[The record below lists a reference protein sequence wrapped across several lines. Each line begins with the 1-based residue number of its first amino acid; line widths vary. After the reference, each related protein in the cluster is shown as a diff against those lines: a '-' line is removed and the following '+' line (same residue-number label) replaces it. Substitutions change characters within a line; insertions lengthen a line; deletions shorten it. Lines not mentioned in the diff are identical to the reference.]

1 MKDLVVLAA
10 DKNIEHTLKGLFAR
24 PQSLGIQPIETD
36 IFIEPE
42 HDPACALRG
51 VSFLANFSK
60 EYKFALLVFDHEG
73 SGKESVQAHEL
84 QEGINAEFANS
95 TWGGERARAV
105 VLAPELETWVWS
117 DSPHVD
123 EITGWKNRQ
132 PGLRPW
138 LTEQGWLQE
147 GQVKPEHP
155 KEAFEA
161 ALRKAQ
167 IPRSSSLYRQIAEK
181 VSLEKCTD
189 KIFKEFREILQVWFQ
204 GMDRHDQVQDR

>member
-1 MKDLVVLAA
+1 MKELVVLAA
-10 DKNIEHTLKGLFAR
+10 DKNIEHTLKGLFVR

-51 VSFLANFSK
+51 VSFLSNFSN
-60 EYKFALLVFDHEG
+60 EYKHALLVFDHEG

-95 TWGGERARAV
+95 TWGRERARAV
-105 VLAPELETWVWS
+105 VLAPELETWIWS

-123 EITGWKNRQ
+123 DIAGWKERQ
-132 PGLRPW
+132 PDLRSW
-138 LTEQGWLQE
+138 LIEQGWLHQGE
-147 GQVKPEHP
+147 HKPERP

-161 ALRKAQ
+161 ALREAR
-167 IPRSSSLYRQIAEK
+167 IPRSSSLYLKIASK
-181 VSLEKCTD
+181 VSLERCTD
-189 KIFKEFREILQVWFQ
+189 NSFREFRKILQNWF
-204 GMDRHDQVQDR
+204 G

>member
-1 MKDLVVLAA
+1 MKELVVLAA
-10 DKNIEHTLKGLFAR
+10 DKNIEHTLKGLFVR
-24 PQSLGIQPIETD
+24 PQSLGIQPIEAD

-51 VSFLANFSK
+51 VSFLSNFSN
-60 EYKFALLVFDHEG
+60 EYKHALLVFDHEG

-95 TWGGERARAV
+95 TWGRERARAI
-105 VLAPELETWVWS
+105 VLAPELETWIWS

-138 LTEQGWLQE
+138 LTEQGWFQE
-147 GQVKPEHP
+147 GQVKPARP

-181 VSLEKCTD
+181 VSLERCTD
-189 KIFKEFREILQVWFQ
+189 KAFREFREILQNWF
-204 GMDRHDQVQDR
+204 RVSA

>member
-10 DKNIEHTLKGLFAR
+10 DKNIEHTLKGIFAR
-24 PQSLGIQPIETD
+24 PQSFGIQPIEAD
-36 IFIEPE
+36 IFIESE
-42 HDPACALRG
+42 HDPGCALRG

-73 SGKESVQAHEL
+73 SGKEDIPAQGL
-84 QEGINAEFANS
+84 QESLNTDFIRS
-95 TWGGERARAV
+95 TWGAERAKAV
-105 VLAPELETWVWS
+105 VLAPELEMWIWS
-117 DSPHVD
+117 NSPHVD

-147 GQVKPEHP
+147 GRMKPARP

-161 ALRKAQ
+161 ALREAQ
-167 IPRSSSLYRQIAEK
+167 IPRSSSLYREMARK
-181 VSLEKCTD
+181 VSLERCTD
-189 KIFKEFREILQVWFQ
+189 EAFREFREILQNWFP
-204 GMDRHDQVQDR
+204 V

>member
-10 DKNIEHTLKGLFAR
+10 DKNIEYTLRGLFAR
-24 PQSLGIQPIETD
+24 PQSLGLQPIEVD

-51 VSFLANFSK
+51 VSFLANFSN
-60 EYKFALLVFDHEG
+60 EYKYALLVFDHEG
-73 SGKESVQAHEL
+73 SGKESVQINEL
-84 QEGINAEFANS
+84 KEGINAEFANS
-95 TWGGERARAV
+95 SWGTERARAV
-105 VLAPELETWVWS
+105 VLAPELEAWVWS

-147 GQVKPEHP
+147 AQVKPARP

-181 VSLEKCTD
+181 VSLERCTD
-189 KIFKEFREILQVWFQ
+189 KAFREFREILRNWFE
-204 GMDRHDQVQDR
+204 